1 MLQTIS
7 GTPDPRSQIWVASD
21 ASSVSQATEKA
32 AVRKSVCVYTFARLE
47 IMRLTSKGFFAMK
60 TKILSLPFYFIYH
73 LTVSLLDRTS
83 SKKTHYVSET
93 FNLNVAVSG
102 KLIIM

>member
-1 MLQTIS
+1 
-7 GTPDPRSQIWVASD
+7 
-21 ASSVSQATEKA
+21 
-32 AVRKSVCVYTFARLE
+32 
-47 IMRLTSKGFFAMK
+47 MRLYVYETRDNAFDVERFFAVK
-60 TKILSLPFYFIYH
+60 TKILSLPFYLIHH

>member
-1 MLQTIS
+1 
-7 GTPDPRSQIWVASD
+7 
-21 ASSVSQATEKA
+21 
-32 AVRKSVCVYTFARLE
+32 
-47 IMRLTSKGFFAMK
+47 MRLYVCATRDNAFDIERFFAVK
-60 TKILSLPFYFIYH
+60 TKILFLPFYFIYH

>member
-1 MLQTIS
+1 
-7 GTPDPRSQIWVASD
+7 
-21 ASSVSQATEKA
+21 
-32 AVRKSVCVYTFARLE
+32 
-47 IMRLTSKGFFAMK
+47 MRLYVCATRDNAFDIEGFFAVK
-60 TKILSLPFYFIYH
+60 AKILSLLFYFIYH

-83 SKKTHYVSET
+83 SKKTDYVSET